1 MDARLK
7 TPEDPRPLTREE
19 CIVETVLG
27 IIGGATVIE
36 DGIERQIG
44 PDDIHGV
51 LYHLREACLTTQRFP
66 ARQRRNEVA
75 GMTRGELSD
84 DRATWNIPGSRTKNG
99 RAHTVPLSPLVRE
112 LIASVKAKPDR
123 PFIFTT
129 TGTTPVSGWSR
140 MKDRLDAAMLA
151 AAREEGHAV
160 IQPWTLHDLRR
171 TFVTGMVEL
180 HVPPHVVELVVNH
193 ISGRRASPAPTT
205 APSCFPN
212 ARRRSNAG
220 RRT

>member
-1 MDARLK
+1 ML
-7 TPEDPRPLTREE
+7 L
-19 CIVETVLG
+19 
-27 IIGGATVIE
+27 IG
-36 DGIERQIG
+36 
-44 PDDIHGV
+44 
-51 LYHLREACLTTQRFP
+51 
-66 ARQRRNEVA
+66 QRRNEVA

-112 LIASVKAKPDR
+112 LIASVKAKPDS

-193 ISGRRASPAPTT
+193 ISGTRAGVAGTYNRSELLPERKAALERWATHVAGIVAP
-205 APSCFPN
+205 PQENVVSLPRK
-212 ARRRSNAG
+212 RRRK
-220 RRT
+220 